1 VRRTRRLRR
10 PAPITVA
17 AVLAAVIVGSVALPG
32 TADAATKP
40 RCPKQPT
47 RNVQYRRVEGVDPK
61 LLSVDVFPPEGG
73 CPAPVVVW
81 VHGGG
86 WQIGDKSNQMTDK
99 VTLLNDL
106 GYVVVSVNYRLTD
119 PAADDPVQYPTH
131 SEDVAAAVAWAHD
144 RIGKYGGDPRRI
156 ALMGHSAGA
165 QIVANVATD
174 PQFLAAHDLAL
185 DDLACVAPL
194 DTEGFDVTRQGQLGT
209 QLYLDAFG
217 TDPDVWADAS
227 AINDV
232 TRGAGIP
239 PHLLVRRGTLPRQRQ
254 LEAYANALIAAGI
267 PVTIVDAR
275 GLSHNQVNSQ
285 IGAPGDTVMTPA
297 VTAFLAECFGSD
309 RR

>member
-1 VRRTRRLRR
+1 MRRTFIFFT
-10 PAPITVA
+10 AAVVA
-17 AVLAAVIVGSVALPG
+17 ALVLALLP
-32 TADAATKP
+32 TAAGAATKKA
-40 RCPKQPT
+40 CPKQPT
-47 RNVQYRRVEGVDPK
+47 KNVQYRKVKGVDPT
-61 LLSVDVFPPEGG
+61 LLSVDVYPPKTG

-99 VTLLNDL
+99 VQLLNDL

-119 PAADDPVQYPTH
+119 PSTSDPVQYPMH
-131 SEDVAAAVAWAHD
+131 AEDVAAAVAWVDDKIA
-144 RIGKYGGDPRRI
+144 KYGGEPKQV

-174 PQFLAAHDLAL
+174 PQFLAEYDLAL

-194 DTEGFDVTRQGQLGT
+194 DTEGFDVTRQGQFGT

-217 TDPDVWADAS
+217 TDPQLWADAS
-227 AINDV
+227 PINHV

-239 PHLLVRRGTLPRQRQ
+239 PHLLVRRGTVPRQRV
-254 LEAYANALIAAGI
+254 LDEYANALTVAGV

-297 VTAFLAECFGSD
+297 VTSFLADCFSK
-309 RR
+309 R